1 MNLGVQHRFFDRRLI
16 LSFNAIDPFTPQ
28 RFMNYTYGAN
38 FNLESFNSSNTR
50 NFRIAIS
57 YQLNKVV
64 QKSSLSEKAKN
75 QAIKK
80 ALG

>member
-1 MNLGVQHRFFDRRLI
+1 
-16 LSFNAIDPFTPQ
+16 
-28 RFMNYTYGAN
+28 MNYTYGAN